1 MDSNFFFKAG
11 IILLV
16 AIHLLSLAH
25 VYRRKESL
33 RYKLKW
39 TIIILMLFP
48 IGSFLYFLLP
58 NPEGMRVDAV

>member
-1 MDSNFFFKAG
+1 MDSNIIFKAG
-11 IILLV
+11 VVLFVI
-16 AIHLLSLAH
+16 IHLYSLAH

-33 RYKLKW
+33 RYKLRW
-39 TIIILMLFP
+39 TVVILMLFP